1 MIHESPLPSWHQ
13 PAFWVKCTEHLA
25 GTEEYIC
32 RMHYCF
38 HVWNWIHGLGLHLG
52 CNNLLILKR
61 KAFFTC
67 SKHDP
72 CISHSSL
79 ASCSCSFIYLYLICY
94 GLWLIKHLCF
104 YFFVLEISCSYIV
117 SWAVLHWQYNFHF
130 YTCLIPIFLWNLKLG
145 WFIMFRRLL
154 LWCTHCHLKIWVI
167 VLIFLDE
174 MDLGPIVASSSEL
187 LWYGGLC
194 LGGANVRSCLI

>member
-1 MIHESPLPSWHQ
+1 MIHESPLPLWHQ
-13 PAFWVKCTEHLA
+13 PSFWVKCTEHLA
-25 GTEEYIC
+25 GTKEYIC

-38 HVWNWIHGLGLHLG
+38 HVWNWIHGLGLHFG
-52 CNNLLILKR
+52 RNSLLILKR

-130 YTCLIPIFLWNLKLG
+130 YTCLIPIFLWNLKCRLVYNVQKIVTLMHTLPFENLSYCIDLLG
-145 WFIMFRRLL
+145 WDESGSNSCIFIWIVVIWWAMLG
-154 LWCTHCHLKIWVI
+154 WCKC
-167 VLIFLDE
+167 
-174 MDLGPIVASSSEL
+174 
-187 LWYGGLC
+187 
-194 LGGANVRSCLI
+194 